1 MTRKAIGW
9 VMWTR
14 INMTY
19 DSFPR
24 IFKTKTKAEEVAT
37 RWKKRQPKNEPGAVI
52 IERLYEGEALY
63 GPLRDKWLK
72 AFGFKFG

>member
-1 MTRKAIGW
+1 
-9 VMWTR
+9 MWTR

-52 IERLYEGEALY
+52 IE
-63 GPLRDKWLK
+63 
-72 AFGFKFG
+72 GFMKEKHFMDTIGING